1 MYTHSRIFQR
11 TGALGIVYALLFA
24 VAYVLMGN
32 GPSTSASGAAVVK
45 YYHAHRV
52 SETAAV
58 FVVAA
63 ALIAFVFFLSSL
75 RRALG
80 RTIEGRQLTS
90 MVSVGGAI
98 YATGILLMC
107 ALTIALVDAGHYAMS
122 GAAQTLNVL
131 SSDAWVPVVVGI
143 SILALGTGAAAIRTA
158 ALPRWLSWASILL
171 GVLAVSGPLGGIA
184 FLVMPVWAL
193 ATGIV
198 LFRSTVPE
206 ERADLVSAVGTPSMS
221 NV

>member
-1 MYTHSRIFQR
+1 MFQR

-24 VAYVLMGN
+24 GANFLIGN
-32 GPSTSASGAAVVK
+32 GPSTSASGASVVK
-45 YYHAHRV
+45 YYHSHRV
-52 SETAAV
+52 AETAGV

-63 ALIAFVFFLSSL
+63 ALVAFAFFLSSL

-90 MVSVGGAI
+90 IVTIGGAI
-98 YATGILLMC
+98 YATGMLLMS
-107 ALTIALVDAGHYAMS
+107 ALVVALVDTGHYALN

-131 SSDAWVPVVVGI
+131 SSDLWVPVVVGI
-143 SILALGTGAAAIRTA
+143 SILALGTGVAAIRTR
-158 ALPRWLSWASILL
+158 ALPRWLSWASIVL

-206 ERADLVSAVGTPSMS
+206 ERTDLASAVGATSMS